1 MARIPKVSL
10 PHISEPKTVGFDFY
24 ERQRPRV
31 LCTTEIKNQ
40 LREIVQDA
48 ERRPYS
54 DWSVSTPNRDIPVV
68 ISQRAT
74 GKTYGLV
81 HFVGERTLILPE
93 GEEIAILTP
102 NHNIA
107 DRFEDEFKRHFPTLK
122 VPYIT
127 HSSRVPSAFCGRS
140 FREVYIEEFFLIEKR
155 VLHDLPSLNTKV
167 VVGLGT
173 IETPTTISIRV

>member
-1 MARIPKVSL
+1 
-10 PHISEPKTVGFDFY
+10 
-24 ERQRPRV
+24 
-31 LCTTEIKNQ
+31 
-40 LREIVQDA
+40 VQDA

-127 HSSRVPSAFCGRS
+127 HPSRVPSAFCGRS
-140 FREVYIEEFFLIEKR
+140 FREVYIEEFFLIEKS
-155 VLHDLPSLNTKV
+155 VLHALPSLNTKV